1 MKKHQP
7 LIKIKTVI
15 KNMFKAKSPDEL
27 IAEGKKS
34 ELSKTLNVWD
44 LIILGIGAVLGTGIF
59 TIVGIAAQGGPEGVG
74 AGPALVISMVIAAV
88 ASLFAALCY
97 SEFASMIPVAGSAY
111 TYTYATMG
119 EFMAWMVGWI
129 LMLEYAIGNIA
140 VASAW
145 TGYLFQL
152 LKGFSHILPAW
163 VVNPPIWLINDYRS
177 AMMICHKE
185 HLNPA
190 TTIPHFL
197 GIPFSINVPA
207 ITILV
212 LLTWMLTKGVK
223 ESTKLAG
230 IMVGLNLFIIISF
243 ILVGAFYVKPANWVP
258 FAPNGFEGVL
268 SGAFLIFFAYV
279 GFDAISTTA
288 EETKNPQRDLPIGII
303 GTLVLCTV
311 LYVLVALVLTGMMP
325 FDKIDFRAPIAYAM
339 SLVGQNKMAGFI
351 SVGALAGLTSVL
363 LVYQLGT
370 TRILYA
376 MSRDGFIPKNLRVVN
391 RKTKVPE
398 VLTWISGIIVIAC
411 TLFMDINISA
421 EMCNFGT
428 FASFIVVCIAVL
440 ILRKTDPER
449 PRPFRVPFVPLFP
462 ILGILSCGTLTVYS
476 MFKLKT
482 SAMLFP
488 LWLLVGFIIYV
499 AYSYRTQRKLE
510 HKKKK
515 FKLKAMEKIIYTKL
529 STHDD
534 IFGAKNKH

>member
-1 MKKHQP
+1 MTNKQLQTKFST
-7 LIKIKTVI
+7 II
-15 KNMFKAKSPDEL
+15 KNMFTAKNPDDL

-34 ELSKTLNVWD
+34 ELKKTLNIMD
-44 LIILGIGAVLGTGIF
+44 LIVLGIGAVLGTGIF

-74 AGPALVISMVIAAV
+74 AGPALVVSMIMAAV

-152 LKGFSHILPAW
+152 LKGFSHILPTW
-163 VVNPPIWLINDYRS
+163 LVNPPIWMINDYRS
-177 AMMICHKE
+177 ALIICQKE
-185 HLNPA
+185 HLDPNV
-190 TTIPHFL
+190 IFPHVF
-197 GIPFSINVPA
+197 GIPISINIPA
-207 ITILV
+207 VVIV
-212 LLTWMLTKGVK
+212 LLLTYMLTRGVK
-223 ESTKLAG
+223 ESTKLAS
-230 IMVGLNLFIIISF
+230 IMVGLNLLIIISF
-243 ILVGAFYVKPANWVP
+243 ILVGAFYVRPENWVP

-303 GTLVLCTV
+303 GTLVICTV
-311 LYVLVALVLTGMMP
+311 LYILVALVLTGMVQC
-325 FDKIDFRAPIAYAM
+325 DQIDFRAPIAHAM
-339 SLVGQNKMAGFI
+339 NMVGQNRFAGFI
-351 SVGALAGLTSVL
+351 SLGALAGLTSVL

-398 VLTWISGIIVIAC
+398 ILTWISGIIVIIC

-428 FASFIVVCIAVL
+428 FTSFIIVCIAIL
-440 ILRKTDPER
+440 ILRKTDPDR
-449 PRPFRVPFVPLFP
+449 HRPFKVPFVPLFP
-462 ILGILSCGTLTVYS
+462 ILGIVSCGILTIYS

-482 SAMLFP
+482 SATLFP
-488 LWLLVGFIIYV
+488 IWLLIGVVIYV
-499 AYSYRTQRKLE
+499 IYGYKTQRIIVKKKAKLE
-510 HKKKK
+510 
-515 FKLKAMEKIIYTKL
+515 LKALEKKIYDAL
-529 STHDD
+529 SK
-534 IFGAKNKH
+534 FF

>member
-1 MKKHQP
+1 MKNNQSSTKFTK
-7 LIKIKTVI
+7 LL
-15 KNMFKAKSPDEL
+15 KNMFTAKNPDVL

-74 AGPALVISMVIAAV
+74 AGPALVLSMVMAAV

-111 TYTYATMG
+111 TYTFATMG

-152 LKGFSHILPAW
+152 LKGFSNVLPNW
-163 VVNPPIWLINDYRS
+163 ICNPPIWLINDYRS
-177 AMMICHKE
+177 ALIVCNKE
-185 HLNPA
+185 HLNPSVVL
-190 TTIPHFL
+190 PHIF
-197 GIPFSINVPA
+197 GIPLSINIPA
-207 ITILV
+207 IVIV
-212 LLTWMLTKGVK
+212 LLLTLMLTRGVK
-223 ESTKLAG
+223 ESTKIAG
-230 IMVGLNLFIIISF
+230 FMVGLNLLIIASFII
-243 ILVGAFYVKPANWVP
+243 VGAFYVKPANWVP

-303 GTLVLCTV
+303 GTLVLCTI
-311 LYVLVALVLTGMMP
+311 LYILVALVLTGMMP
-325 FDKIDFRAPIAYAM
+325 YSQIDFHAPIAYAM
-339 SLVGQNKMAGFI
+339 AFVGQNRMAGFI
-351 SVGALAGLTSVL
+351 SLGALAGLTSVL

-391 RKTKVPE
+391 RKTRVPE
-398 VLTWISGIIVIAC
+398 VLTWLSGIIVVIC

-428 FASFIVVCIAVL
+428 FTSFIIVCIAIL
-440 ILRKTDPER
+440 ILRKTDPDR
-449 PRPFRVPFVPLFP
+449 HRPFRVPFVPLFP
-462 ILGILSCGTLTVYS
+462 ILGILTCGGLMISS
-476 MFKLKT
+476 MKHLKT
-482 SAMLFP
+482 SATLFP
-488 LWLLVGFIIYV
+488 IWLLIGVAIYV
-499 AYSYRTQRKLE
+499 VYGYRTQRKIE
-510 HKKKK
+510 KKKRK
-515 FKLKAMEKIIYTKL
+515 FKLKALEKIIYTKL
-529 STHDD
+529 TSHDKL
-534 IFGAKNKH
+534 F